1 MNYLG
6 YTKPNCKSVKGQ
18 LGIIMYEHTSYS
30 SKLKFDSSLTHQ
42 FGNWIHE
49 PGNSFFYEIVGEKC
63 VIRVRMLVAS
73 PIKVHVL
80 CFIKWFVLGFI
91 IA

>member
-1 MNYLG
+1 M
-6 YTKPNCKSVKGQ
+6 
-18 LGIIMYEHTSYS
+18 
-30 SKLKFDSSLTHQ
+30 THQ